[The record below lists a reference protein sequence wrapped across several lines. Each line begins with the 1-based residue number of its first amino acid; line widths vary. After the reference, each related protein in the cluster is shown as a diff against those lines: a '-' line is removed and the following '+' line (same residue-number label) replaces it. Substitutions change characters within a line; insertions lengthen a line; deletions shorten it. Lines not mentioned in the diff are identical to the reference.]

1 MSRSVLFG
9 LCLLHISQGN
19 ILFHFFWKDIFA
31 FQGILLEVRKK
42 KIKTFSGAVCC
53 VWVSLCAKI
62 NLYTSA
68 AVVAFEIRVELVE
81 RKGPVFESSG
91 IYAPLASTAVVNNC
105 SQKAC
110 TKYTK
115 KTQTKNRIPQNYNA
129 MQGKFICIA
138 PFSHKAVQLKAH
150 KTI

>member
-1 MSRSVLFG
+1 M
-9 LCLLHISQGN
+9 
-19 ILFHFFWKDIFA
+19 
-31 FQGILLEVRKK
+31 
-42 KIKTFSGAVCC
+42 
-53 VWVSLCAKI
+53 SLCAKI

-115 KTQTKNRIPQNYNA
+115 KKLRQKTEFPKIT
-129 MQGKFICIA
+129 MQCKVILF
-138 PFSHKAVQLKAH
+138 V
-150 KTI
+150 